1 MVELIDTIFTAWTSV
16 VPAGYLVLIC
26 ALTGAHAFI
35 FTIVD
40 NWL

>member
-1 MVELIDTIFTAWTSV
+1 MVATIDIIFTAWTSV
-16 VPAGYLVLIC
+16 VPPTYLMLIC
-26 ALTGAHAFI
+26 ALTGVHAFI

>member
-1 MVELIDTIFTAWTSV
+1 MLDAIFTAWTGV
-16 VPAGYLVLIC
+16 VPAEWLVLIC
-26 ALTGAHAFI
+26 AITGVHAFI